1 MVWWRQRNMAQGRDD
16 QLFIQEYL
24 PRFSAAGYYW
34 PYLPPNNQNQLMVK
48 WKQDKA
54 KPRLVRDDFSRGH
67 PHPGRDQGPEQR
79 SGVVCGSGLWTPDLQ
94 NGERLFPC
102 AHLPHL
108 NPNPGPRPPCY
119 PHEEWAWMQTE
130 PHRQTQ
136 MDARTRGSITNRYM
150 PTAERAVWRWA
161 RGRVR
166 RGRGWGRG
174 SEDVGETKEG
184 KEGLWRLRAGYAPL
198 DAGWI

>member
-1 MVWWRQRNMAQGRDD
+1 MFAKEHSGLFCWRIAGRGRRGKREVKVNGKRIERRRRREGMVWWRQRNMAQGRDD

-150 PTAERAVWRWA
+150 PTAERAVWR
-161 RGRVR
+161 
-166 RGRGWGRG
+166 
-174 SEDVGETKEG
+174 
-184 KEGLWRLRAGYAPL
+184 
-198 DAGWI
+198 